1 MTEPKIPVNGYAF
14 KPKTGG
20 EPLLMLFLGDWDS
33 IDNYEEISREEYE
46 QILAEQKRQEEE

>member
-46 QILAEQKRQEEE
+46 